1 MWTAVNRDQWSPS
14 VVAIVIVVV
23 IVVMV
28 VVVVVAVVAV
38 MIMVDA
44 ALLDH
49 GGVAGPLVDDAA
61 GKRHQDGRDD
71 QAKECALHD
80 KG

>member
-1 MWTAVNRDQWSPS
+1 
-14 VVAIVIVVV
+14 VVVIVIVIVVV
-23 IVVMV
+23 VVVVVMV
-28 VVVVVAVVAV
+28 VAMIPVVVMIVVDV
-38 MIMVDA
+38 

-49 GGVAGPLVDDAA
+49 GSPASGRLVDDAA
-61 GKRHQDGRDD
+61 GKGHHDGRDD